1 MALVED
7 DDATFTDLVSK
18 AKYDSLAGKSDEL
31 DSGHSESIVSFLNKR
46 FGSVSAFY
54 SDAQTATETTSA
66 KRDGF
71 ARIKTLR
78 SALAALD
85 RGGWERS
92 YHQRCF
98 HEQFLNAVI
107 KILFKTDP
115 PGSFERSYPRLL
127 ELNNWSEIR
136 QEVLISTPRRF
147 GKTISVCLFVAA
159 LMFACPSI
167 EISIY
172 STCKRISCKL
182 LRNCIKYIQ
191 IICDVLKV
199 SMCVSFCVL
208 CCDFLVL
215 VIHAINKQV
224 PPMPFIKQTMDE
236 VEIQGSESKY
246 DTRKLNSYPS
256 KVTLLMSLPVHTG
269 RVLCLY
275 ACLGDAED
283 GCRGIVCE
291 EKTIN
296 IPKFPLCVSLPVHTG
311 RVLCLYACLGDAEDG
326 CRGIVCEEKTIN
338 VPKFPP
344 CLALLVS
351 G

>member
-1 MALVED
+1 MNYTRLPVSLCHDLNVNRRIFALSFHVLKHLHIYICMSKNARWTYMSFPVED
-7 DDATFTDLVSK
+7 DDCILQDMVNK
-18 AKYDSLAGKSDEL
+18 AKIDSMLNNRPDV
-31 DSGHSESIVSFLNKR
+31 DDTHSQSVVSFLNKR

-54 SDAQTATETTSA
+54 NDSKNINEETNTT
-66 KRDGF
+66 KNGF
-71 ARIKTLR
+71 TRIKKLR

-98 HEQFLNAVI
+98 HEQFLNAVT
-107 KILFKTDP
+107 KTLFKTDP

-182 LRNCIKYIQ
+182 LRNCIKFMN
-191 IICDVLKV
+191 IIADVLKV
-199 SMCVSFCVL
+199 
-208 CCDFLVL
+208 
-215 VIHAINKQV
+215 A
-224 PPMPFIKQTMDE
+224 PMPFVKQTMDE
-236 VEIQGSESKY
+236 VEIQGNESKY

-256 KVTLLMSLPVHTG
+256 KVTPPPRCMFCIFLHFWPLVLLYSL
-269 RVLCLY
+269 
-275 ACLGDAED
+275 
-283 GCRGIVCE
+283 
-291 EKTIN
+291 
-296 IPKFPLCVSLPVHTG
+296 
-311 RVLCLYACLGDAEDG
+311 
-326 CRGIVCEEKTIN
+326 
-338 VPKFPP
+338 
-344 CLALLVS
+344 
-351 G
+351 

>member
-1 MALVED
+1 MTLVED

-54 SDAQTATETTSA
+54 SDTQTATETTSA

-182 LRNCIKYIQ
+182 LRNCIKYIM

-199 SMCVSFCVL
+199 SVGLSRCTLRSVFFRFGNPYY
-208 CCDFLVL
+208 D
-215 VIHAINKQV
+215 AQV

-256 KVTLLMSLPVHTG
+256 KVTL
-269 RVLCLY
+269 
-275 ACLGDAED
+275 
-283 GCRGIVCE
+283 
-291 EKTIN
+291 
-296 IPKFPLCVSLPVHTG
+296 CVSLPVHAG
-311 RVLCLYACLGDAEDG
+311 RVLCFFACLCVGGDCRCFYRHGARGLDHTIKLPNFRLYASC
-326 CRGIVCEEKTIN
+326 
-338 VPKFPP
+338 FS
-344 CLALLVS
+344 LAMLRNNARRAQKGTL
-351 G
+351 

>member
-7 DDATFTDLVSK
+7 DDATFSDLVSK
-18 AKYDSLAGKSDEL
+18 AKYDSMAGKSDEL
-31 DSGHSESIVSFLNKR
+31 DNGHSESMVSFLNKR

-54 SDAQTATETTSA
+54 SDTQTATETTSA

-199 SMCVSFCVL
+199 
-208 CCDFLVL
+208 
-215 VIHAINKQV
+215 

-256 KVTLLMSLPVHTG
+256 KVTL
-269 RVLCLY
+269 
-275 ACLGDAED
+275 
-283 GCRGIVCE
+283 
-291 EKTIN
+291 
-296 IPKFPLCVSLPVHTG
+296 FVSLPAHAG
-311 RVLCLYACLGDAEDG
+311 RGFCVCARLRNAGGG
-326 CRGIVCEEKTIN
+326 CCFVGLWNCMRRKTIN
-338 VPKFPP
+338 VPNFHPYVS
-344 CLALLVS
+344 CFLVLVRS
-351 G
+351 STTAIHTIP

>member
-1 MALVED
+1 MAMVED
-7 DDATFTDLVSK
+7 DDAVFADLVSK
-18 AKYDSLAGKSDEL
+18 AKYDSMAGKHDDL
-31 DSGHSESIVSFLNKR
+31 DNGHSDSIVSFLNKR

-54 SDAQTATETTSA
+54 SDAHAAAAADTSSA

-71 ARIKTLR
+71 SRIKTLR

-159 LMFACPSI
+159 LIYACPSI

-191 IICDVLKV
+191 IIGDVLKT
-199 SMCVSFCVL
+199 
-208 CCDFLVL
+208 
-215 VIHAINKQV
+215 

-236 VEIQGSESKY
+236 VEIQGNESKY

-256 KVTLLMSLPVHTG
+256 KVTMPSV
-269 RVLCLY
+269 V
-275 ACLGDAED
+275 
-283 GCRGIVCE
+283 
-291 EKTIN
+291 
-296 IPKFPLCVSLPVHTG
+296 
-311 RVLCLYACLGDAEDG
+311 
-326 CRGIVCEEKTIN
+326 
-338 VPKFPP
+338 
-344 CLALLVS
+344 
-351 G
+351 

>member
-54 SDAQTATETTSA
+54 SDAQTATETASA

-199 SMCVSFCVL
+199 SMYVSFCVL
-208 CCDFLVL
+208 GCYF
-215 VIHAINKQV
+215 
-224 PPMPFIKQTMDE
+224 F
-236 VEIQGSESKY
+236 G
-246 DTRKLNSYPS
+246 
-256 KVTLLMSLPVHTG
+256 
-269 RVLCLY
+269 
-275 ACLGDAED
+275 LGD
-283 GCRGIVCE
+283 
-291 EKTIN
+291 
-296 IPKFPLCVSLPVHTG
+296 
-311 RVLCLYACLGDAEDG
+311 
-326 CRGIVCEEKTIN
+326 
-338 VPKFPP
+338 
-344 CLALLVS
+344 
-351 G
+351 